1 MKKSFSS
8 VHECIHRWAQQEQ
21 HEGYSS
27 NVYFEGTRVYSYG
40 RHYLLGEFVKNK
52 RGTLGV
58 IIDDRGYSNT
68 TSKHISI
75 AWSAVSHIPF
85 RFSRPDTDP
94 VSVKNFLE
102 SQMEKLRNARKPE
115 LYVSAAN
122 AKFERYVAWCEW
134 WGHPYKSKE
143 GYKEAKKMIDVIN
156 SGESDR
162 YLAMGA
168 KRAAAAKRK
177 DEKAYAERQKK
188 VADDFTYTLYPEWL
202 KKWEAHE
209 PGYYSRPSAPSIL
222 DGLVREHLRISLDGK
237 HVETTLG
244 LKVSSVEAAIMY
256 QRIKA
261 GENVV
266 GQKIDGYT
274 IISKNGT
281 LKVGCHI
288 FEMSHVNEI
297 GEQLLNDERIVR
309 AMRQAQATAE

>member
-1 MKKSFSS
+1 MKKSFSNAQ
-8 VHECIHRWAQQEQ
+8 ECIHHWAQQEQ
-21 HEGYSS
+21 HEGHCG
-27 NVYFEGTRVYSYG
+27 NVYFEGTSVYSYS

-52 RGTLGV
+52 KGVSGV

-68 TSKHISI
+68 TAKHIGI
-75 AWSAVSHIPF
+75 AWSAVSHVPF
-85 RFSRPDTDP
+85 RFSRQDTDP

-122 AKFERYVAWCEW
+122 AKFERHVAWCEW
-134 WGHPYKSKE
+134 WGHPYKGKAE
-143 GYKEAKKMIDVIN
+143 FREIKRMIGVIN

-177 DEKAYAERQKK
+177 AEKAHTERQKK
-188 VADDFTYTLYPEWL
+188 VADDFTNTLYPEWL
-202 KKWEAHE
+202 KKWEAYE
-209 PGYYSRPSAPSIL
+209 PHYYSRPNAPSIL
-222 DGLVREHLRISLDGK
+222 DGVVREYLRISLDGK

-244 LKVSSVEAAIMY
+244 LKVSSIEAAIMY
-256 QRIKA
+256 QRIKS

-266 GQKIDGYT
+266 GQKVDGYT

-288 FEMSHVNEI
+288 FEMSHVNEV